1 MSARQ
6 TDNMA
11 ARGNADAAWLVGWWQ
26 GKVVGKV
33 VGIVLGMALA
43 VLLGWAK

>member
-1 MSARQ
+1 MNARQ

-26 GKVVGKV
+26 GKVVGF
-33 VGIVLGMALA
+33 VLGLAAA
-43 VLLGWAK
+43 VLLGLLK

>member
-1 MSARQ
+1 MNARQ

-26 GKVVGKV
+26 GKVVGF
-33 VGIVLGMALA
+33 VLGLAAA
-43 VLLGWAK
+43 VLLGWLR

>member
-11 ARGNADAAWLVGWWQ
+11 ARGNADAAWLVGRWQ
-26 GKVVGKV
+26 GKV

-43 VLLGWAK
+43 VLLGWVK